1 MLDRSSTFR
10 LTLLAGALFIVSTN
24 SLNIAGLLPDIAETL
39 GVSVGSV
46 GYGITVYGVVA
57 AIASPVLAA
66 VLSRR
71 SRTVMLACGLAVVAV
86 GTMASALAPDLSWFI
101 GGRAVAALGGAI
113 VVPAVTA
120 VAPEIVSPERRGR
133 ALAAVGLGFT
143 AASALGAPLATAL
156 AALTDWRV
164 SMGIVAA
171 SAALMALR

>member
-46 GYGITVYGVVA
+46 GYGITVYAVVA

-66 VLSRR
+66 ILSRR
-71 SRTVMLACGLAVVAV
+71 SRTVVLACGLAVVAV

-101 GGRAVAALGGAI
+101 GGRAVAAL
-113 VVPAVTA
+113 
-120 VAPEIVSPERRGR
+120 
-133 ALAAVGLGFT
+133 AAVGLGFT
-143 AASALGAPLATAL
+143 AASALG
-156 AALTDWRV
+156 
-164 SMGIVAA
+164 
-171 SAALMALR
+171 